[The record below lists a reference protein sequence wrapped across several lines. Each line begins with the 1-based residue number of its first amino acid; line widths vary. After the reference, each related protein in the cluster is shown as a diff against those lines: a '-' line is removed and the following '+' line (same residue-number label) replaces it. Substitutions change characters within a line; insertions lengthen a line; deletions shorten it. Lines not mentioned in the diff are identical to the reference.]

1 MKHILNK
8 LGPAAPAAN
17 AQRYFPFEEL
27 ETEAEQ
33 QYIVLELL
41 WVGENE
47 LLFEVM
53 MTAADGGLDLER
65 LVRTTNS
72 SLESIGKMYTL

>member
-1 MKHILNK
+1 MLD
-8 LGPAAPAAN
+8 
-17 AQRYFPFEEL
+17 EL
-27 ETEAEQ
+27 KTEAEE
-33 QYIVLELL
+33 QYIMLELL

-72 SLESIGKMYTL
+72 SLESIGKMYTLYIPHFISKSHRSNCQKK

>member
-1 MKHILNK
+1 MLNK
-8 LGPAAPAAN
+8 FGPAAPAAN
-17 AQRYFPFEEL
+17 ARWYLLFEEL
-27 ETEAEQ
+27 KTEAEE

-65 LVRTTNS
+65 LSWTTNS
-72 SLESIGKMYTL
+72 SLVSIAKMYTL